1 MEDMGAYLMSLM
13 SVHSSSR
20 AQRIIQIGSST
31 SVLNANAALAADRA
45 DADRADAEAEGI
57 ANGAVA
63 STVSGVDQVGSS
75 TSVLNANAA
84 LAADRAD
91 ADRADAEAEGTA
103 NGAVASGVWV
113 VDCEER
119 GASGDEGDVPGG
131 TEVSNDVEDDVS
143 EGDGHAKCHRGATR
157 KEEHAAP
164 SGEEVHAKRPRD
176 ATTLYLDQVWDRINN
191 EYRER
196 LPASPVVDVP
206 DWQADPDLMG
216 QWPLVPH
223 DHVMDDVAAN
233 AEDEAALP
241 SKPNV
246 VWIHESRI
254 RRKAP
259 VEADL
264 ANVEVAAAHGAAVAV
279 EGEVPSALEDGDA
292 ATANGAAVVVEGEVP
307 RAEQDDVAPT
317 ANGAVKAVEGEVPS
331 ANEDGQSAPA
341 NGEEDAADG
350 AAAEADGVA
359 AAVEG
364 EPADGAAAE
373 ANGVAAAVEGE
384 SADEGGEPE
393 PPATLNA
400 WHSALMEKKP
410 RLFRMRTSEQTAAFG
425 QWYSD
430 EATVLSSLPT
440 SAWPNPLHRHGGKSY
455 TITIKS
461 CKVTVRLSGMFY
473 VKNAKQLNSPLVL
486 AEEIHADKYG
496 GVTVS
501 WHRRGVLRTWTLVRI
516 LCGKK
521 DGLR

>member
-45 DADRADAEAEGI
+45 DADRADAE
-57 ANGAVA
+57 V
-63 STVSGVDQVGSS
+63 
-75 TSVLNANAA
+75 
-84 LAADRAD
+84 
-91 ADRADAEAEGTA
+91 EGTA
-103 NGAVASGVWV
+103 NGAVASGIWV

-131 TEVSNDVEDDVS
+131 TEASNDVEDDVS

-364 EPADGAAAE
+364 EPAD
-373 ANGVAAAVEGE
+373 
-384 SADEGGEPE
+384 EGGEPSLE

-430 EATVLSSLPT
+430 EAAVLSSLPT

-473 VKNAKQLNSPLVL
+473 VKNAKQLNLPLVL

>member
-1 MEDMGAYLMSLM
+1 M
-13 SVHSSSR
+13 
-20 AQRIIQIGSST
+20 
-31 SVLNANAALAADRA
+31 LNANAALAADRA
-45 DADRADAEAEGI
+45 DADRADAE
-57 ANGAVA
+57 V
-63 STVSGVDQVGSS
+63 
-75 TSVLNANAA
+75 
-84 LAADRAD
+84 
-91 ADRADAEAEGTA
+91 EGTA
-103 NGAVASGVWV
+103 NGAVASGIWV

-131 TEVSNDVEDDVS
+131 TEASNDVEDDVS